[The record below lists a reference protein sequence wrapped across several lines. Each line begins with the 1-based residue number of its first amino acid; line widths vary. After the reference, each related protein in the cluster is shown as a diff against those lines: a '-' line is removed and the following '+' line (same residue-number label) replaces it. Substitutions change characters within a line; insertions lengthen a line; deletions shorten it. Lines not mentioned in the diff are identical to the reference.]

1 MRAASLAAFTLLSLG
16 ACGERPA
23 PVARESAAVTV
34 RRLLPAAALVTAPV
48 SLRASLPTSG
58 GKALRITPG
67 MFDEGWLEVRPE
79 VTDAAYERVDGLWT
93 LTNAKPATD
102 VLLVEQADGVEEL
115 RVLRAGA
122 DGRARYHLTVGPAIR
137 EARLIGDSVELLSHG
152 GTVVLHTLPVFA
164 VDARGLRRTPALALS
179 RETGGYLL
187 ELTLD
192 LAGLAYPV
200 VLDPKWTTVASLTV
214 DRQEGKGVVLASGLV
229 VLADGP
235 VSSVEE
241 YDPKADKWSL
251 YMLSA
256 ARYLSTVTLL
266 DSGKI
271 LLAGGAT
278 SSTAE
283 VYDPVTHTAKATSNT
298 MSVGRS
304 GAAAAKLASG
314 KVLVVSG
321 GNGSGP
327 TPQSSVDLYDPA
339 TDKFTA
345 AASLTPPRFQLAGV
359 TLPSGKVLVAGGQD
373 ATTNYSN
380 VDLYEPLTN
389 TWTAAAPLLHPRS
402 WAKIAV
408 VGGKVYVGGG
418 YGVGFTSDD
427 TVEVYDPTTD
437 KWTKVGT
444 FKTARIG
451 GNVWFSTAGAFL
463 VGGNNSSGAAL
474 PAVETMDLTSGLVTD
489 GPSLAFPRTN
499 VTLTAL
505 VDGRILAAG
514 GVSSSRVEIL
524 DPAKSC
530 TSPSD
535 CLPTEGCSPDGLCK
549 PKADNGA
556 ACSGAT
562 FCKSGNCVDGV
573 CCDKPCAG
581 ACEACTATLK
591 GSGADGACGNVAV
604 DTDPKSKCPLD
615 PGYPVSCK
623 ADGLCDGAG
632 ACRAF
637 AKASTA
643 CGTTTCTD
651 GKVSGQLCNG
661 AGTCAAATATSC
673 GAYRC
678 DATGVGCR
686 TKCATEADCAA
697 DHVCTGEA
705 CVPKAGSKA
714 DGQPCTD
721 PSACKSGQCVDGV
734 CCNVACT
741 GACQACDVKGKEGTC
756 AVVAGPPH
764 GARTCG
770 VGVCAGTCDGIDSL
784 ACRYPKDGET
794 CGVGGRCAKGLCV
807 EGDAGLPDGGTTDGG
822 ADAAE
827 APSGAEGGCGCVTGR
842 RVDAPSAF
850 GVALLAAVVGRRR
863 RRR

>member
-1 MRAASLAAFTLLSLG
+1 MRSLSFAVFALLALG
-16 ACGERPA
+16 ACSEQPT
-23 PVARESAAVTV
+23 PVAARESATVIV
-34 RRLLPAAALVTAPV
+34 RRLLPAATVVRAPV
-48 SLRASLPTSG
+48 DLLTSWPTSG
-58 GKALRITPG
+58 RDPLRIATRAL
-67 MFDEGWLEVRPE
+67 DQAWLEVQPD
-79 VTDAAYERVDGLWT
+79 VTDATYERVEGMWT
-93 LTNAKPATD
+93 LANAKPATD

-115 RVLRAGA
+115 RVLHAGA
-122 DGRARYHLTVGPAIR
+122 DGRARYRLTIGPGIR
-137 EARLIGDSVELLSHG
+137 EARLVGATVELLSHG
-152 GTVVLHTLPVFA
+152 GSVVLHSRPMFA
-164 VDARGLRRTPALALS
+164 VDARGLRRTPTLALA
-179 RETGGYLL
+179 REAGGYVL

-200 VLDPKWTTVASLTV
+200 VLDPKWTTVASLTFE
-214 DRQEGKGVVLASGLV
+214 RAEGKAVALASGLV

-235 VSSVEE
+235 APSVEE

-251 YMLSA
+251 YTMA
-256 ARYLSTVTLL
+256 TARYLSTVTLL

-271 LLAGGAT
+271 LLAGGGT

-283 VYDPVTHTAKATSNT
+283 VYDPATHTAKATTTT

-321 GNGSGP
+321 GAGSGP
-327 TPQSSVDLYDPA
+327 TPQSSVDLYDPT

-345 AASLTPPRFQLAGV
+345 AAPLTPPRFQLAGV
-359 TLPSGKVLVAGGQD
+359 ALPSGKVLVAGGQD

-418 YGVGFTSDD
+418 YGVGFTADD
-427 TVEVYDPTTD
+427 TVEVYDPTVD

-444 FKTARIG
+444 FKTARVG

-463 VGGNNSSGAAL
+463 VGGNDTFGTGL
-474 PAVETMDLTSGLVTD
+474 PAVETMDLTSGVVTN

-499 VTLTAL
+499 IALTAL
-505 VDGRILAAG
+505 ADGRILAAG

-556 ACSGAT
+556 ACTGTA

-591 GSGADGACGNVAV
+591 GSGVDGVCGNVAV

-615 PGYPVSCK
+615 PGFPVSCK

-632 ACRAF
+632 SCRAF

-643 CGTTTCTD
+643 CGATTCAD

-661 AGTCAAATATSC
+661 TGTCAAATATSC
-673 GAYRC
+673 GAYKC
-678 DATGVGCR
+678 DAAGVGCR
-686 TKCATEADCAA
+686 TKCSTEADCAA
-697 DHVCTGEA
+697 DHA
-705 CVPKAGSKA
+705 H
-714 DGQPCTD
+714 
-721 PSACKSGQCVDGV
+721 
-734 CCNVACT
+734 
-741 GACQACDVKGKEGTC
+741 EG
-756 AVVAGPPH
+756 
-764 GARTCG
+764 R
-770 VGVCAGTCDGIDSL
+770 L
-784 ACRYPKDGET
+784 AYPRREQ
-794 CGVGGRCAKGLCV
+794 
-807 EGDAGLPDGGTTDGG
+807 
-822 ADAAE
+822 
-827 APSGAEGGCGCVTGR
+827 GR
-842 RVDAPSAF
+842 RSTAPTRPLARAATAWMASAATWPAP
-850 GVALLAAVVGRRR
+850 ALARPAT
-863 RRR
+863 